1 MWIIKVTI
9 CCRGL
14 QTLLYTQFQA
24 CCRLP
29 WLQSYHDNK
38 RVQIICYISGVES
51 IKAALHY
58 CYDLTRI
65 NNWKMC
71 GISLFF
77 YIAQSKEW
85 WSWQL
90 TNISTP
96 AICIGDWSDRLW
108 FNTLIISWWYLEK
121 MSKLGLFSPFQGDY
135 SSELYLCIFLIQP
148 FWWITENL

>member
-1 MWIIKVTI
+1 
-9 CCRGL
+9 
-14 QTLLYTQFQA
+14 
-24 CCRLP
+24 
-29 WLQSYHDNK
+29 
-38 RVQIICYISGVES
+38 
-51 IKAALHY
+51 
-58 CYDLTRI
+58 
-65 NNWKMC
+65 MC

-96 AICIGDWSDRLW
+96 AICIGVWSDRLW

-121 MSKLGLFSPFQGDY
+121 MNKLGLFSPFQGDY

-148 FWWITENL
+148 FWWITENLKKISCRNKLWHFVWRRIHIYQYVFLYDFISEKSRIQNFLRIFFSRKC